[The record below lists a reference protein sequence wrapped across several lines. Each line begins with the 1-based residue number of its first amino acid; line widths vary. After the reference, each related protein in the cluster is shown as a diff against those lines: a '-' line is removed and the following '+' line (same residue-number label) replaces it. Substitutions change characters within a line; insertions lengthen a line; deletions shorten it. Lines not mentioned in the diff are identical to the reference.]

1 MYKAQKVYFS
11 NIPSSQSFIFY
22 ILLYIIMFFPMK
34 KHHQHGHESDAS
46 HSVPVPLVFLEFPN
60 AVFYSKDEKQQQ

>member
-1 MYKAQKVYFS
+1 
-11 NIPSSQSFIFY
+11 
-22 ILLYIIMFFPMK
+22 MFFPMK
-34 KHHQHGHESDAS
+34 KHHQHGLEADAS